1 MNDNYL
7 EHYGI
12 PRRSGRYPWGSG
24 SRPFQGDSPAAKSSG
39 KTKTSGKSGKTGL
52 FKKGKTKTE
61 SSEEDLSKISSE
73 ELQKRISRIQLE
85 EQYRN
90 LTTKPKTI
98 SKGRQVLYDILE
110 TSAKKVGTQLVTYA
124 MGSAVNAAFDTVI
137 SKEGALPKSEKAR
150 IAREAAEKAAK
161 AAKEAKK
168 DEKKDDK

>member
-61 SSEEDLSKISSE
+61 SSEEDISKISSE
-73 ELQKRISRIQLE
+73 DLQKKINRIQLE
-85 EQYRN
+85 KQYRD
-90 LTTKPKTI
+90 LTTKPKTV
-98 SKGRQVLYDILE
+98 SKGRQILDSILE
-110 TSAKKVGTQLVTYA
+110 SSSKNIGTQLATYL
-124 MGSAVNAAFDTVI
+124 MGNMVNSV
-137 SKEGALPKSEKAR
+137 
-150 IAREAAEKAAK
+150 AK
-161 AAKEAKK
+161 AFGSEADIVNPKK
-168 DEKKDDK
+168 GQKDK

>member
-24 SRPFQGDSPAAKSSG
+24 SRPFQGDSPANKSSG

-61 SSEEDLSKISSE
+61 SSKEDLSKISSE

-85 EQYRN
+85 QQYQS
-90 LTTKPKTI
+90 LMEKPKTV
-98 SKGRQVLYDILE
+98 SKGRQILYDILE
-110 TSAKKVGTQLVTYA
+110 TSGKKVGNQLVTYLMA
-124 MGSAVNAAFDTVI
+124 SAVNAAFDTVI

-150 IAREAAEKAAK
+150 IAREAAEKEAK
-161 AAKEAKK
+161 TAKEAKK
-168 DEKKDDK
+168 DEKKDNK

>member
-61 SSEEDLSKISSE
+61 SSEEDISEISSE
-73 ELQKRISRIQLE
+73 DLQKRIDRIQLE
-85 EQYRN
+85 QKYRE
-90 LTTKPKTI
+90 LISKPKTI
-98 SKGRQVLYDILE
+98 SKGREVLTSILE
-110 TSAKKVGTQLVTYA
+110 TSSKNIGTQLTTYM
-124 MGSAVNAAFDTVI
+124 MGSTVNAV
-137 SKEGALPKSEKAR
+137 
-150 IAREAAEKAAK
+150 AK
-161 AAKEAKK
+161 AFGSEVDIVNPKK
-168 DEKKDDK
+168 GQKDK

>member
-61 SSEEDLSKISSE
+61 SSEEDISKISSE
-73 ELQKRISRIQLE
+73 ELQKKINRIQLE
-85 EQYRN
+85 KQYRD
-90 LTTKPKTI
+90 LTTKPKTV
-98 SKGRQVLYDILE
+98 SKGRQILDSILE
-110 TSAKKVGTQLVTYA
+110 SSSKNIGTQLATYL
-124 MGSAVNAAFDTVI
+124 MGNMVNSV
-137 SKEGALPKSEKAR
+137 
-150 IAREAAEKAAK
+150 AK
-161 AAKEAKK
+161 AFGSEADIVNPKK
-168 DEKKDDK
+168 GQKDK

>member
-61 SSEEDLSKISSE
+61 SSDEDLSKISSE
-73 ELQKRISRIQLE
+73 DLQKRIDRIQLE
-85 EQYRN
+85 QKYRE
-90 LTTKPKTI
+90 LTSKPKTI
-98 SKGRQVLYDILE
+98 SKGRQVLTSILE
-110 TSAKKVGTQLVTYA
+110 TSSKNVGTQLATYL
-124 MGSAVNAAFDTVI
+124 MGNMVNSV
-137 SKEGALPKSEKAR
+137 
-150 IAREAAEKAAK
+150 AK
-161 AAKEAKK
+161 ALGSEADIVNPKK
-168 DEKKDDK
+168 GQKDK

>member
-61 SSEEDLSKISSE
+61 SSSEDISKISNE
-73 ELQKRISRIQLE
+73 DLQKKINRIQLE
-85 EQYRN
+85 KQYRD
-90 LTTKPKTI
+90 LTTKPKTV
-98 SKGRQVLYDILE
+98 SKGRQILDSILE
-110 TSAKKVGTQLVTYA
+110 SSSKNIGTQLATYL
-124 MGSAVNAAFDTVI
+124 MGNMVNSV
-137 SKEGALPKSEKAR
+137 
-150 IAREAAEKAAK
+150 AK
-161 AAKEAKK
+161 ALGSEADIVNPKK
-168 DEKKDDK
+168 GQKDK

>member
-61 SSEEDLSKISSE
+61 SSSEDISKISSE
-73 ELQKRISRIQLE
+73 DLQKKINRIQLE
-85 EQYRN
+85 KQYRD
-90 LTTKPKTI
+90 LTTKPKTV
-98 SKGRQVLYDILE
+98 SKGRQILDSILE
-110 TSAKKVGTQLVTYA
+110 SSSKNIGTQLATYL
-124 MGSAVNAAFDTVI
+124 MGNMVNSV
-137 SKEGALPKSEKAR
+137 
-150 IAREAAEKAAK
+150 AK
-161 AAKEAKK
+161 AFGSEADIVNPKK
-168 DEKKDDK
+168 GQKDK

>member
-61 SSEEDLSKISSE
+61 SSKEDLSKISSE
-73 ELQKRISRIQLE
+73 DLQKRIDRIQLE
-85 EQYRN
+85 QKYRE
-90 LTTKPKTI
+90 LTSKPKTI
-98 SKGRQVLYDILE
+98 SKGRQVLYSILE
-110 TSAKKVGTQLVTYA
+110 TSSKNVGTQLATYL
-124 MGSAVNAAFDTVI
+124 MGNMVNSV
-137 SKEGALPKSEKAR
+137 
-150 IAREAAEKAAK
+150 AK
-161 AAKEAKK
+161 ALGSEADIVNPKK
-168 DEKKDDK
+168 GQKDK